1 MRGQKNHQVMLYAKF
16 QKIWFQ
22 DHQKCAGERRTDV
35 IQKVQ
40 FRPFSAVMELAL

>member
-1 MRGQKNHQVMLYAKF
+1 MPSSKRYGFKTIRNVLV
-16 QKIWFQ
+16 
-22 DHQKCAGERRTDV
+22 RTDV